1 MCTYIAETEAASV
14 FWEFVSYLFSDRNS
28 PLVLIYLNVSF
39 STLFRIF
46 LSYTYL
52 LLFKVI
58 YKSVSCRL
66 IPIWR
71 WSMAQYGIIHLLLS
85 GWCDAEKRTDY
96 YGSLIRWKTPTTYGV
111 SCDTGGEPQ
120 GGRCE
125 HRKSADVLAL
135 PRLYSSVLLQ

>member
-46 LSYTYL
+46 FSYTYL

-58 YKSVSCRL
+58 YIYKSVSCRL
-66 IPIWR
+66 IPI
-71 WSMAQYGIIHLLLS
+71 
-85 GWCDAEKRTDY
+85 
-96 YGSLIRWKTPTTYGV
+96 
-111 SCDTGGEPQ
+111 
-120 GGRCE
+120 
-125 HRKSADVLAL
+125 
-135 PRLYSSVLLQ
+135 